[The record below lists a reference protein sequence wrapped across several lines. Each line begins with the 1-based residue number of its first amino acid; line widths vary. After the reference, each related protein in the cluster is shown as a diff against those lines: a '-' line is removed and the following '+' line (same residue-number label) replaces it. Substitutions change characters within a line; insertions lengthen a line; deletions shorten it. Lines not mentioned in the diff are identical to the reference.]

1 MTVRSAIEMAD
12 VLLFAQG
19 ISKSFGAIQALNGVS
34 LDVCAGEVH
43 ALVGENGAGKS
54 TLIKVMTGE
63 EALDSGTLCADGR
76 ALPALT
82 PATAHGMGIWVVHQ
96 QPSLFPDLTVAE
108 NLALGVERM
117 RPWQRIDRSGRRSR
131 AHALLMRVGSSIDP
145 DRIVASL
152 TMPEQQ
158 LVEIAR
164 ALGADAR
171 VLILDEPTASLTAP
185 EVEALFDALRRL
197 RNDGVGVVYISHRLG
212 EVLTI
217 ADRVTVLRD
226 GQTVGTRPIAG
237 LSVRALVAMMVGELR
252 PDQARQA
259 RQDRAPGP
267 IALDVRNLSCAAARI
282 RDVSLT
288 VSQGE
293 VLGVAGLVGSG
304 RTQLAETLFG
314 ITPADSGEIV
324 VKGKSVDVR
333 SPIDAT
339 HAGIAYVPEDRRRHG
354 VILDMAVT
362 ANATLASL
370 DSVSRFGLIG
380 GPAEDD
386 ATARYIDALQIKV
399 SSPLDPAAAL
409 SGGNQ
414 QKVAVARW
422 LMTRPDILILDEP
435 TQGVDVRSKGELHGL
450 IDELAR
456 DGLAVMLISSDIH
469 EVLSISDRI
478 AVMRNGAIAGVL
490 SRAEAS
496 QHDVLALAF
505 GTDRIPAEPS

>member
-1 MTVRSAIEMAD
+1 MRPRD
-12 VLLFAQG
+12 PLLSAQG
-19 ISKSFGAIQALNGVS
+19 VSKSFGAIQALNGVS
-34 LDVCAGEVH
+34 LDVRAGEVH

-54 TLIKVMTGE
+54 TLIRVMTGE
-63 EALDSGTLCADGR
+63 EAPDSGTLHADGR
-76 ALPALT
+76 PVPVLT
-82 PATAHGMGIWVVHQ
+82 PATAHSMGIRVVHQ

-108 NLALGVERM
+108 NLALGVERTH
-117 RPWQRIDRSGRRSR
+117 PWQRIDRRARRSR
-131 AHALLMRVGSSIDP
+131 ARALLMRVGASIDP
-145 DRIVASL
+145 DRIVGSL

-185 EVEALFDALRRL
+185 EVDALFDALRRL
-197 RNDGVGVVYISHRLG
+197 RRDGVGIVYISHRLG
-212 EVLTI
+212 EVLAI
-217 ADRVTVLRD
+217 ADRVTILRD
-226 GQTVGTRPIAG
+226 GRTVGTRSIDG
-237 LSVRALVAMMVGELR
+237 LSVRDLVAMMVGELR
-252 PDQARQA
+252 PDHTR
-259 RQDRAPGP
+259 RERASGP
-267 IALDVRNLSCAAARI
+267 VALEVRNLSCAAARI

-304 RTQLAETLFG
+304 RTQLAETIFG

-333 SPIDAT
+333 SPVEAT
-339 HAGIAYVPEDRRRHG
+339 RAGIAYVPEDRRRHG
-354 VILDMAVT
+354 VIVDMAVT

-370 DSVSRFGLIG
+370 ELVSRLGLIG
-380 GPAEDD
+380 RTAEGD
-386 ATARYIDALQIKV
+386 ATARFIDALQIKAP
-399 SSPLDPAAAL
+399 SPLAPAAAL

-435 TQGVDVRSKGELHGL
+435 TQGVDVRSKGELHAL
-450 IDELAR
+450 IDKLAG
-456 DGLAVMLISSDIH
+456 DGLAVVLISSDIH

-490 SRAEAS
+490 QGAEAS
-496 QHDVLALAF
+496 QHDVLAMAL

>member
-1 MTVRSAIEMAD
+1 MAE
-12 VLLFAQG
+12 VLLSAQD

-63 EALDSGTLCADGR
+63 EAPDSGTLCANGR
-76 ALPALT
+76 PVRGLT

-117 RPWQRIDRSGRRSR
+117 RPWQRIHRNERRSR
-131 AHALLMRVGSSIDP
+131 AQALLMRVGASIDP
-145 DRIVASL
+145 DRIVESL

-226 GQTVGTRPIAG
+226 GRTVGTRPIEG
-237 LSVRALVAMMVGELR
+237 LSVRDLVAMMVGELR
-252 PDQARQA
+252 PDEA
-259 RQDRAPGP
+259 RQDKASGP
-267 IALDVRNLSCAAARI
+267 IALEVRNVSSAAARI

-333 SPIDAT
+333 SPSDAT
-339 HAGIAYVPEDRRRHG
+339 RAGIAYVPEDRRRHG
-354 VILDMAVT
+354 VIVDMPVA

-380 GPAEDD
+380 HAAEEN
-386 ATARYIDALQIKV
+386 ATTRYIEALQIKAP
-399 SSPLDPAAAL
+399 SSWAPAAAL

-422 LMTRPDILILDEP
+422 LLTRPVVLILDEP
-435 TQGVDVRSKGELHGL
+435 TQGVDVRSKGELHRL
-450 IDELAR
+450 VEELAR

-490 SRAEAS
+490 ARAKAS
-496 QHDVLALAF
+496 QHDVLALAL
-505 GTDRIPAEPS
+505 GTDRVPAEPS